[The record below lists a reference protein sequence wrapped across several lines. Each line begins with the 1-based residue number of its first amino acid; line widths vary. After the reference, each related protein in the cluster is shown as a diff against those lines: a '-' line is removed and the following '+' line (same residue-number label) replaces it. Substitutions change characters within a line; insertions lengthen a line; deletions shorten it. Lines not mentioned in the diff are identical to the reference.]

1 VGGAGP
7 ATIRRA
13 TLDIVMLALT
23 GGRERS
29 PAEYSALL
37 DQSGWEL
44 ASMIPTGGGVQI
56 VAGRAH
62 GAPSALT
69 VADLSRSR
77 TH

>member
-1 VGGAGP
+1 
-7 ATIRRA
+7 
-13 TLDIVMLALT
+13 MLALT

-44 ASMIPTGGGVQI
+44 ASVIPTGGGVQI

-62 GAPSALT
+62 GAPSA
-69 VADLSRSR
+69 
-77 TH
+77 